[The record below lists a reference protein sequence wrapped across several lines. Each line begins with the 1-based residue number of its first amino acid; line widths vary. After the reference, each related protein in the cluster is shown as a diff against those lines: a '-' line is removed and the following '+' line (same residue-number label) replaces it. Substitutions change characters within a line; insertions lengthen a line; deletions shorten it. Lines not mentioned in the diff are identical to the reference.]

1 MRLIRKIEVKRRA
14 EAVRRNAARVA
25 EHRSASSVVF
35 LLELV
40 GCTVVPLPNALIV
53 VAMVTA
59 APRKWLRFAA
69 NAAAG
74 SLVGGLLLYAV
85 SRLLFESL
93 GQRLIGFYGVTERW
107 QEAVAWVQGGWG
119 LAIVFFA
126 AMTTGFFRLTSLA
139 AGFAAVNPL
148 AFAVVLAASRGT
160 RWTAECAAI
169 KFVGERLRRWPK
181 HYLKYAAVGVGL
193 IVIAVFLA
201 VTLSA

>member
-1 MRLIRKIEVKRRA
+1 MRLVRKTNPKRWAEKIRRHA
-14 EAVRRNAARVA
+14 ERVA

-35 LLELV
+35 LVELIA
-40 GCTVVPLPNALIV
+40 CTVVPLPNALIL

-59 APRKWLRFAA
+59 APRKWLRFAL
-69 NAAAG
+69 NATAG

-93 GQRLIGFYGVTERW
+93 GQRLIAFYGVTERW

-119 LAIVFFA
+119 LAIIFVA

-139 AGFAAVNPL
+139 AGFTAINPL
-148 AFAVVLAASRGT
+148 AFAAVLAASRGV
-160 RWTAECAAI
+160 RWVAECAAI
-169 KFVGERLRRWPK
+169 KFVGDRFRTWPK
-181 HYLKYAAVGVGL
+181 HYLKYAAIGAGL
-193 IVIAVFLA
+193 IVIALFLA